1 MEEKKILDTNI
12 LLDYPQIVTKT
23 DSNWLIPMCV
33 LKEIDG
39 LKMSP
44 NIETAKKARK
54 AAVYLAK
61 NRDHLEFDIRDNGEK
76 ADKQL
81 LTLASENDK
90 ILITN
95 DISLKVQAMALDIK
109 TEGFVWDSD
118 YTGIVYLDEYAVGSE
133 EYQRIISDLWNKGTF
148 DNNQYKFSINEYLVC
163 RAPIDDEKGLDT
175 VFRYTVNGFIPI
187 RGRSIKNDWVG
198 EIYPRNTEQL
208 CLMDSLLNPNVKIV
222 YAGGG
227 FGTGKTFL
235 THNYAIRELE
245 NNQKKIIYVPNNSYT
260 QNTMDLGALPGD
272 LMEKILPSIGPLVD
286 LVGIDQINRWMQ
298 EERLEVV
305 PVAYIRGRNF
315 DNSIVLVS
323 EAENLTEEHVKL
335 LLGRCGKDTKIF
347 FDGDIHQADSA
358 IFKDRNGL
366 KLLLNLHESD
376 VFAEMFATTKLIKI
390 ERSLTAAAADYLDNM
405 I

>member
-39 LKMSP
+39 LKMAP

-61 NRDHLEFDIRDNGEK
+61 KRDHLEFDIRDNGEK

-81 LTLASENDK
+81 LTLAAADDK

-95 DISLKVQAMALDIK
+95 DISLKVQAMALNIK

-118 YTGIVYLDEYAVGSE
+118 YTGIIYLDEYAVGSE
-133 EYQRIISDLWNKGTF
+133 EYQRIISDLWDKGTF
-148 DNNQYKFSINEYLVC
+148 DNDQYKFSISEYLVC
-163 RAPIDDEKGLDT
+163 RAPINDEKGLDT
-175 VFRYTVNGFIPI
+175 VFRYTANGFIPI
-187 RGRSIKNDWVG
+187 RGRSIKNNWVG

-315 DNSIVLVS
+315 DNAIVLVS